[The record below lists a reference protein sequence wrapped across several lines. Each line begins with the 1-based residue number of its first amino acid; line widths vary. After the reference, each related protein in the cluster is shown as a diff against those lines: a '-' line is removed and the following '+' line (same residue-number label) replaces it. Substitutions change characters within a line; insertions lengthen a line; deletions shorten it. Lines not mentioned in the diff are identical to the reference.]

1 MVNPTDTLAS
11 HLMRNRTFYLALF
24 IVLSALVSG
33 CSTTQELKR
42 KAEKYSPS
50 KIEKKAYKDVAQIVL
65 KDGKTQ
71 EVVINSIDQKYLWT
85 KSKEKI
91 LLEQIEKISLIDEH
105 ENFIAEAFIKG
116 AKAVVLVHSLKQH
129 SAIKLLKKLSD

>member
-1 MVNPTDTLAS
+1 
-11 HLMRNRTFYLALF
+11 MRNRTFHLALF
-24 IVLSALVSG
+24 IVVSAFVSG
-33 CSTTQELKR
+33 CSTTQEFKR
-42 KAEKYSPS
+42 TTEKYSAS

-71 EVVINSIDQKYLWT
+71 QVVINSIDQKYLWT

-105 ENFIAEAFIKG
+105 ENFIAEAFIEG
-116 AKAVVLVHSLKQH
+116 AKVVILVHSLQRH
-129 SAIKLLKKLSD
+129 SAIKLLKKLAD